1 MISLLAH
8 VVLVSQVSVKRLVDS
23 VIVSNGQANL
33 TLSLTRGSAGI
44 EWGQD
49 GRTQDLFAETRLSD
63 GVLRNSSAYL
73 RHEIGA
79 SDVREVHDKFGTGVL
94 VVIHHRKDNEPE
106 LRQEFWMYEG
116 QSEVLT
122 RLTVVGAN
130 PVTTNYLAPMITTSP
145 VSLAGKGEIQSLF
158 VPYDNDMYFR
168 YRSDGWG
175 EGEGDGDGSYG
186 LGAIYD
192 DVMRRGIVVG
202 VLDHDTWK
210 SAVRF
215 KRGDGTNAS
224 GLTAYAGVTSK
235 YTHDTQP
242 HGSITGKEV
251 SSPRMSIGLYADWR
265 AGLERFGDLNL
276 VVNPLLKWKG
286 AVPFGWNSWA
296 GHKTK
301 VNANDAKAATDF
313 FDQNLSNVRTNGTA
327 FINFDSFW
335 DNLKRPELLE
345 FVRRAHEKGL
355 KAGIYYTPFT
365 GWSDLDRKV
374 NGTNYTYR
382 DLVMKDAKGEPQ
394 PKLDG
399 GWPLDPTHPGS
410 IARIDKQLADFVAW
424 GFDFVKFDFLSHGSM
439 EGPHYDPKIM
449 TGTQAY
455 AFGMKRIADDL
466 APAKVGR
473 PIFISLSIAPLFPN
487 VYAHSRRISCDVF
500 SNIGATEYLM
510 NSSTY
515 AWWENRRIYPFSDAD
530 ATCVY
535 QPMDEP
541 PVTEA
546 ESISRMT
553 ATVISGGMLFSGDDL
568 TKPEARARV
577 EKLFTNREVIDL
589 AKKGLAFRPID
600 GHTAT
605 TAGDQFVWIDSKG
618 RNGYLAIFNYGK
630 TDKDVQVGF
639 VRAGFGTGT
648 WNLFEL
654 WTGEKS
660 RVQGELSVSLPP
672 MTCRL
677 YKVSKS

>member
-1 MISLLAH
+1 MISLLTI
-8 VVLVSQVSVKRLVDS
+8 LTFSSQVEVKRGADLVT
-23 VIVSNGQANL
+23 VSNGGASLILNL
-33 TLSLTRGSAGI
+33 KRGSAAV

-49 GRTQDLFAETRLSD
+49 GRARQLFAETRLAD
-63 GVLRNSSAYL
+63 GGLRTSAEYAQ
-73 RHEIGA
+73 HEVAA
-79 SDVREVHDKFGTGVL
+79 SDVRQVKDAFGSGVR
-94 VVIHHRKDNEPE
+94 VVFHHRQSGQPE
-106 LRQEFWMYEG
+106 LRQEFWMYDG
-116 QSEVLT
+116 QPEILT
-122 RLTVVGAN
+122 RLTVVSTS
-130 PVTTNYLAPMITTSP
+130 PVTTNYLAPLVTKDP
-145 VSLAGKGEIQSLF
+145 VTLKTKGDIQCLF

-192 DVMRRGIVVG
+192 DVTRRGIVVG

-215 KRGDGTNAS
+215 KRGNGTNAS
-224 GLTAYAGVTSK
+224 ALTAYAGVTSK

-265 AGLERFGDLNL
+265 TGLERFGDLNL

-313 FDQNLSNVRTNGTA
+313 IDQNLPNLRTNGTA

-345 FVRRAHEKGL
+345 FVRHAHERGL

-399 GWPLDPTHPGS
+399 GWPLDPTHPGTL
-410 IARIDKQLADFVAW
+410 ARIDKQLADFVEW

-439 EGPHYDPKIM
+439 EGPHYDAKIM
-449 TGTQAY
+449 TGTEAY
-455 AFGMKRIADDL
+455 AFGMKRIVDDL
-466 APAKVGR
+466 SPRKVGR
-473 PIFISLSIAPLFPN
+473 PVFVSLSIAPLFPN
-487 VYAHSRRISCDVF
+487 IYAHSRRISCDVF

-515 AWWENRRIYPFSDAD
+515 AWWQNRRIYPFSDPD

-577 EKLFTNREVIDL
+577 QKLFSNKPVVDL
-589 AKKGLAFRPID
+589 AKRGLTFRPVE

-605 TAGDQFVWIDSKG
+605 TAGDQFVWIDPKSK
-618 RNGYLAIFNYGK
+618 NGYLAIFNYSK
-630 TDKDVQVGF
+630 ADKPVQVDLS
-639 VRAGFGTGT
+639 RAGFGSGN
-648 WNLFEL
+648 WNFDEL
-654 WTGEKS
+654 WMGKTS
-660 RVQGELSVSLPP
+660 QVRDRLTVTLPP

-677 YKVSKS
+677 YKLSKR